1 MPDVSFA
8 FIKTCFP
15 KQFDRYAFVP
25 SCGASGGLLTVW
37 KSALFTGNI
46 IFADVFVLT
55 VGFVSTQSSQSWSLV
70 NIYGPC
76 AGDDREAFTTWLYD
90 VQIPNGQDW
99 LLLGD
104 FNYMRALITVTSRV
118 ET

>member
-15 KQFDRYAFVP
+15 KQFDRYAFVA
-25 SCGASGGLLTVW
+25 SRGASGGHLTVW
-37 KSALFTGNI
+37 KSALFMGNV
-46 IFADVFVLT
+46 IFADVFALT

-76 AGDDREAFTTWLYD
+76 TGDDREAFITWLYD